1 MPFLALIFWALFSRP
16 VLAAAP
22 VSVAALS
29 PTATALSP
37 TATALSGTATAL
49 SGTATALS
57 GTATALSPTADSSS
71 DTRVVAVRGDRLE
84 YAQDGHYVVGEGHVA
99 VRQGETELFAD
110 HIHIGL
116 DDHWVEAEGNV
127 VWCEGKQMV
136 HAQRVRVNLKTKTG
150 TAEGILYGQ
159 GPWVASGQHVE
170 KTSEKD
176 IFLAEGAFTS
186 CDRRNPHYRI
196 VAREI
201 HLVVGEWMAV
211 YGAMA
216 YVGVVPVF
224 YFPYFSRN
232 LRDPR
237 PPIIVMPGYD
247 ATNGMLVRTTYNYWL
262 SPREYGSVQFDW
274 MEKTGTGEGLTHYY
288 RFDQGNGQVGGYYSR
303 NPGTGAEN
311 WDAKVDHQQNLGK
324 GYTLN
329 GNFETVS
336 SSTFNQQ
343 YGQSSVDSYQHS
355 SWLDL
360 RSAQKGYS
368 WDLQSSQTVTTDP
381 DSGQAYVS
389 ACNLPSASLQVY
401 DRPLFAGSR
410 LTRNLSMSLQHD
422 YVGLSPNTATASVW
436 TATGQA
442 ITVTAGG
449 VTATASTLTFTSQAQ
464 TGWHD
469 TLQVSPG
476 LSYTQPLW
484 RGNSLSLGFNPQAGW
499 TLQELAPDGGDLTAG
514 FATRDSLQTRWNRWC
529 SSTLGWD
536 LARQLLHSQPL
547 PWSGLT
553 QHDLNGRIDFD
564 GRLGFSFSLASRYD
578 LLPYDEPYDLF
589 RLAPLT
595 LDARWTPKGAGAKAG
610 FNVLYDAGNGEL
622 QQWTGSLNKADPA
635 GAWQWSLGMSWV
647 NQRLAYMARSDPEAP
662 AITTWAPESM
672 MTADILR
679 LNLGTSFHMT
689 EHWRF
694 GVNESVDLT
703 NKHIDDQSLSIW
715 RDLHCWELQATVHQR
730 PDGSMEFTGGIN
742 LKALPNL
749 RVGSGS
755 VEALGLN

>member
-1 MPFLALIFWALFSRP
+1 
-16 VLAAAP
+16 
-22 VSVAALS
+22 
-29 PTATALSP
+29 
-37 TATALSGTATAL
+37 
-49 SGTATALS
+49 
-57 GTATALSPTADSSS
+57 
-71 DTRVVAVRGDRLE
+71 
-84 YAQDGHYVVGEGHVA
+84 
-99 VRQGETELFAD
+99 
-110 HIHIGL
+110 
-116 DDHWVEAEGNV
+116 
-127 VWCEGKQMV
+127 
-136 HAQRVRVNLKTKTG
+136 
-150 TAEGILYGQ
+150 
-159 GPWVASGQHVE
+159 
-170 KTSEKD
+170 
-176 IFLAEGAFTS
+176 
-186 CDRRNPHYRI
+186 
-196 VAREI
+196 
-201 HLVVGEWMAV
+201 
-211 YGAMA
+211 
-216 YVGVVPVF
+216 
-224 YFPYFSRN
+224 
-232 LRDPR
+232 
-237 PPIIVMPGYD
+237 
-247 ATNGMLVRTTYNYWL
+247 
-262 SPREYGSVQFDW
+262 
-274 MEKTGTGEGLTHYY
+274 
-288 RFDQGNGQVGGYYSR
+288 
-303 NPGTGAEN
+303 
-311 WDAKVDHQQNLGK
+311 
-324 GYTLN
+324 
-329 GNFETVS
+329 
-336 SSTFNQQ
+336 
-343 YGQSSVDSYQHS
+343 
-355 SWLDL
+355 
-360 RSAQKGYS
+360 
-368 WDLQSSQTVTTDP
+368 
-381 DSGQAYVS
+381 
-389 ACNLPSASLQVY
+389 
-401 DRPLFAGSR
+401 
-410 LTRNLSMSLQHD
+410 
-422 YVGLSPNTATASVW
+422 
-436 TATGQA
+436 
-442 ITVTAGG
+442 
-449 VTATASTLTFTSQAQ
+449 
-464 TGWHD
+464 
-469 TLQVSPG
+469 
-476 LSYTQPLW
+476 
-484 RGNSLSLGFNPQAGW
+484 
-499 TLQELAPDGGDLTAG
+499 LTAG